1 MSRKTIASSIRAY
14 NPNYYRDPISKNI
27 ITSFSDS
34 LKTFIKDIKTAN
46 TNHETEE
53 FIKNDINQFLKK
65 NFYSANRYQI
75 NTDQKIDSTIKSDG
89 SLRVIIE
96 TKKSGNRNE
105 MTEKDNI
112 NRKALWELVFYYLES
127 TRDTSGKRVKRIPD
141 TEIRR
146 LIATDGLKWF
156 IFDANDIER
165 FCDGELEQHYYKYKN
180 NQLSYAR
187 DTSKFYS
194 DIKVFFEKMNITE
207 KLDYLYFD
215 LEKADVKQLYKAFS
229 PTFLLKEKYTGE
241 SHARPLNK
249 KFYQELLYI
258 MGLKEETSKGKTLIN
273 IDPSIKNSF
282 ADQLYRK
289 FHDDKERS
297 VEEATD
303 KTFELIIIWLDR
315 FLFIKL
321 FEGQLISIDGN
332 DEKYKI
338 LSNEKIKSF
347 EDVQNLF
354 FNVLGKK
361 DRDNSPFYHQFDDI
375 PYLNSSLFEKQP
387 IEINDVTINDLHNDN
402 VPLKGDTVLP
412 QNKKT
417 EIPLLQYIIDF
428 LNSYVFGAVESD
440 EGVYQKNSDIIDAS
454 VLGLIFEKING
465 YKDGSFYT
473 PSTITE
479 FMAKNV
485 IEKTVIKKF
494 NDAFEWNCESIEDIR
509 FKLQLQGSIK
519 LYKRANDIINSIH
532 ICDPAVGSGHFL
544 VSALNQL
551 IYVKARLGIIFV
563 NGTNELLRDCD
574 IYVQD
579 DVLMV
584 TDAQGNPFTYHKE
597 NKASQRIQETLFN
610 EKRTIIEHCLF
621 GVDLNDK
628 AVQICHLR
636 LWIELLKN
644 AYYKNNVMETLPNID
659 INIKTGNSL
668 FSKMPCSPGQKIFK
682 SNVTAEMKRRL
693 AEYKNDVDAYRH
705 ESSKDRKKDI
715 RRRISAIKELVY
727 THTQQLSLFKQY
739 ETKDKIYRDS
749 FDWGI
754 EFPDLL
760 TDDYVFI
767 GFDVVVMN
775 PPYIQLQTSINNS
788 GEKLGDRYS
797 DMKYETFAKTGDIY
811 CLFFE
816 RAINLTVNHGYDA
829 WICSDK
835 WMKAGY
841 GKATRQYLASHGN
854 MLALIEVGAGVFE
867 SATVNTEI
875 SFYQKAQRKELTYNV
890 KSLELKEKSLQT
902 LTDNDFVDIS
912 MGKKGDP
919 ITILPAEAQAI
930 IKKMQRIGTPLSD
943 WNIHLNYGIKT
954 GLNDAFIISGEK
966 KDELIADEPKD
977 AELIH
982 PILKGKNIKRYE
994 IINNDE
1000 WVIYVPWHFPLNND
1014 PNITHASIDAEERF
1028 KTEYPVLY
1036 AYMESFYD
1044 DLSNRNKS
1052 ETGIRYEWYAL
1063 QRYGAKYWKH
1073 FAEEKIVWGNLCQS
1087 AQYSIAD
1094 QNVYI
1099 NAPANMI
1106 TPGNKYLLAVLN
1118 SKLGDWYIR
1127 QFGVERNG
1135 GYFEYK
1141 PMFVEKLPVPEI
1153 PDDKQ
1158 KEFIEIVDEILAA
1171 KKNKENTLEMENQID
1186 QMVYKLYKLSDDE
1199 INYISSL

>member
-1 MSRKTIASSIRAY
+1 MSKKTIASSIRAY
-14 NPNYYRDPISKNI
+14 SPNYYRDPISKDI
-27 ITSFSDS
+27 ITSFSNS
-34 LKTFIKDIKTAN
+34 LNAFIKEIKTAN
-46 TNHETEE
+46 INHETEE
-53 FIKNDINQFLKK
+53 YIKNDINQFLKK
-65 NFYSANRYQI
+65 NFYSASRYQI

-105 MTEKDNI
+105 MTDKDNI

-127 TRDTSGKRVKRIPD
+127 TRDTSGKRIRRIPN

-146 LIATDGLKWF
+146 LIATDGLNWF

-187 DTSKFYS
+187 DTAKFYA
-194 DIKVFFEKMNITE
+194 DIKAFFERVNITE

-215 LEKADVKQLYKAFS
+215 LERADVKQLYKVFY

-258 MGLKEETSKGKTLIN
+258 MGLKEENCKGKTLIN
-273 IDPSIKNSF
+273 IDSSIKNSF

-315 FLFIKL
+315 LLFIKL
-321 FEGQLISIDGN
+321 FEGQLIAINGN
-332 DEKYKI
+332 NEKYKI
-338 LSNEKIKSF
+338 LSNEKIKTF
-347 EDVQNLF
+347 DDVQNLF

-387 IEINDVTINDLHNDN
+387 IEINDVNINDLHNDN
-402 VPLKGDTVLP
+402 VPLKSDTVLP
-412 QNKKT
+412 KNKKT
-417 EIPLLQYIIDF
+417 DIPLLQYTIDF

-440 EGVYQKNSDIIDAS
+440 EGVYQKNADIIDAS

-479 FMAKNV
+479 FMSKNV

-494 NDAFEWNCESIEDIR
+494 NDVLGWNCESIEDLR
-509 FKLQLQGSIK
+509 FKLQLQGNIK
-519 LYKRANDIINSIH
+519 LYKQANEIVNNIH

-544 VSALNQL
+544 VSSLNQL

-574 IYVQD
+574 IYVQN

-584 TDAQGNPFTYHKE
+584 TDAQGNPFQYHKE

-610 EKRTIIEHCLF
+610 EKRNIIEHCLF

-628 AVQICHLR
+628 AVQICRLR

-668 FSKMPCSPGQKIFK
+668 FSKMPCAPGKKIFN
-682 SNVTAEMKRRL
+682 SSVTAEMRRRL
-693 AEYKNDVDAYRH
+693 QEYKADVDAYRH
-705 ESSKDRKKDI
+705 ENRKERKKEI
-715 RRRISAIKELVY
+715 LRHILAIKELLY
-727 THTQQLSLFKQY
+727 THTEQLSLFKQY
-739 ETKDKIYRDS
+739 AMKDKIYGDS

-754 EFPDLL
+754 EFPDIL

-767 GFDVVVMN
+767 GFDVVIMN
-775 PPYIQLQTSINNS
+775 PPYIQLQTAINAS
-788 GEKLGDRYS
+788 GEKLGDRYA

-816 RAINLTVNHGYDA
+816 RVIGLTVNHGYDA

-875 SFYQKAQRKELTYNV
+875 SFYQKVQRKELTYNA
-890 KSLELKEKSLQT
+890 KSLELNGKSLQT
-902 LTDNDFVDIS
+902 LTDSDFVDIS
-912 MGKKGDP
+912 LGKKGDP
-919 ITILPAEAQAI
+919 ITILPAEALAI
-930 IKKMQRIGTPLSD
+930 IKKMQKIGTPLSD
-943 WNIHLNYGIKT
+943 WNINLNYGIKT

-966 KDELIADEPKD
+966 KDELIAEDPKS
-977 AELIH
+977 AEIIK
-982 PILKGKNIKRYE
+982 PILRGRDVKRY
-994 IINNDE
+994 ICNFADLWLINSHNGVKSDG
-1000 WVIYVPWHFPLNND
+1000 IAPI
-1014 PNITHASIDAEERF
+1014 NID
-1028 KTEYPVLY
+1028 EYPAIKKYLDEFHPRIDNRDDQGITPY
-1036 AYMESFYD
+1036 NLRNCAYLKDF
-1044 DLSNRNKS
+1044 NK
-1052 ETGIRYEWYAL
+1052 T
-1063 QRYGAKYWKH
+1063 
-1073 FAEEKIVWGNLCQS
+1073 KIVWGNLCQS
-1087 AQYSIAD
+1087 AQFAYAD
-1094 QNVYI
+1094 TDVMV
-1099 NAPANMI
+1099 NAPTCMI
-1106 TPGNKYLLAVLN
+1106 VPGNKYILAVLN
-1118 SKLGDWYIR
+1118 SKLGDWFIR
-1127 QFGVERNG
+1127 QFGVKRNG

-1141 PMFVEKLPVPEI
+1141 PMFVEKLPI
-1153 PDDKQ
+1153 PVISEDEQ
-1158 KEFIEIVDEILAA
+1158 HPFTEIVNKILEA
-1171 KKNKENTLEMENQID
+1171 KKKGISTIDLENQID
-1186 QMVYKLYKLSDDE
+1186 QMVFELYKLSE
-1199 INYISSL
+1199 KEKKYILYL

>member
-1 MSRKTIASSIRAY
+1 MSKKTIASSIRAY
-14 NPNYYRDPISKNI
+14 NPNYYKDPISKNI
-27 ITSFSDS
+27 ITLFSGS
-34 LKTFIKDIKTAN
+34 LNAFIKDIKTAN

-53 FIKNDINQFLKK
+53 FIKNVINQFLKN
-65 NFYSANRYQI
+65 NFYSAGRYQI

-96 TKKSGNRNE
+96 TKKSDNRNE
-105 MTEKDNI
+105 MTDENNI
-112 NRKALWELVFYYLES
+112 NRKALWELVFYYLEA
-127 TRDTSGKRVKRIPD
+127 TRDTTGKRVKRIPD

-146 LIATDGLKWF
+146 LIATDGLQWF

-187 DTSKFYS
+187 DTSKFYA
-194 DIKVFFEKMNITE
+194 DIKAFFEKINITE
-207 KLDYLYFD
+207 KLDYLYFN
-215 LEKADVKQLYKAFS
+215 LEKADVKQVYKAFY

-321 FEGQLISIDGN
+321 FEGQLISINGN

-347 EDVQNLF
+347 NDVQNLF

-361 DRDNSPFYHQFDDI
+361 DRDNTLFYQQFNAI

-387 IEINDVTINDLHNDN
+387 IEINDVNINDLHNDN
-402 VPLKGDTVLP
+402 VPLKSDTVLP
-412 QNKKT
+412 KNKKT
-417 EIPLLQYIIDF
+417 EIPLLQYTIDF
-428 LNSYVFGAVESD
+428 LNSYIFGAVESD
-440 EGVYQKNSDIIDAS
+440 DGVYQKNSDIIDAS

-473 PSTITE
+473 PSTITQ
-479 FMAKNV
+479 FMTKNV
-485 IEKTVIKKF
+485 IEKTVIQKF
-494 NDAFEWNCESIEDIR
+494 NDAYKWDCQTVEDAR
-509 FKLQLQGSIK
+509 FKLQLQGNIN
-519 LYKRANDIINSIH
+519 LYKQANEIINSIH
-532 ICDPAVGSGHFL
+532 ICDPSVGSGHFL

-551 IYVKARLGIIFV
+551 IYIKSRLGIIFV

-584 TDAQGNPFTYHKE
+584 TDAQGNPFQYHKE
-597 NKASQRIQETLFN
+597 SKASQRIQETLFN
-610 EKRTIIEHCLF
+610 EKRNIIEHCLF
-621 GVDLNDK
+621 GVDMNDK
-628 AVQICHLR
+628 AVQICRLR

-668 FSKMPCSPGQKIFK
+668 FSKMPCTPGQKIFN

-693 AEYKNDVDAYRH
+693 QEYKHDVDAYRH

-760 TDDYVFI
+760 TDDYIFT
-767 GFDVVVMN
+767 GFDIVVMN
-775 PPYIQLQTSINNS
+775 PPYIQLQTAINDT
-788 GEKLGDRYS
+788 GEKLGDRYA
-797 DMKYETFAKTGDIY
+797 DMSYETFAKTGDIY

-816 RAINLTVNHGYDA
+816 RAIEMTVNHGYDA

-867 SATVNTEI
+867 AATVNTEI
-875 SFYQKAQRKELTYNV
+875 SFYQKVQKKELTYSA
-890 KSLELKEKSLQT
+890 KCLELNGKSLQN
-902 LTDNDFVDIS
+902 LTDSDFVDS
-912 MGKKGDP
+912 STGKKGDP
-919 ITILPAEAQAI
+919 IIILPSEAQEI
-930 IKKMQRIGTPLSD
+930 IKKMQKIGTPLSNWD
-943 WNIHLNYGIKT
+943 ISINRGIVT

-966 KDELIADEPKD
+966 KDELIAEDSKS
-977 AELIH
+977 AEIIK
-982 PILKGKNIKRYE
+982 PILRGMDIKRYVCNYADLWLIATFPSMHYDINEYTAIKEYLLSFGIERLEQTGARHVIDGKE
-994 IINNDE
+994 IKSRKKTSNKWFEVQD
-1000 WVIYVPWHFPLNND
+1000 
-1014 PNITHASIDAEERF
+1014 SI
-1028 KTEYPVLY
+1028 
-1036 AYMESFYD
+1036 
-1044 DLSNRNKS
+1044 
-1052 ETGIRYEWYAL
+1052 G
-1063 QRYGAKYWKH
+1063 YWKE
-1073 FAEEKIVWGNLCQS
+1073 FSKTKIVWGNLCRS
-1087 AQYSIAD
+1087 AQFAIAD
-1094 QNVYI
+1094 KDILV
-1099 NAPANMI
+1099 NAPSPMI

-1118 SKLGDWYIR
+1118 SKLGDWYVR

-1153 PDDKQ
+1153 PKDNQQ
-1158 KEFIEIVDEILAA
+1158 KFIDVVDRILTA
-1171 KKNKENTLEMENQID
+1171 KKNGEDTLKMEDLLD
-1186 QMVYKLYKLSDDE
+1186 QMVFKLYKLTDKE
-1199 INYISSL
+1199 IEYLKSVK